1 MVEQT
6 GGRPKKQLPKEKE
19 KEKGKGKANIA

>member
-19 KEKGKGKANIA
+19 KEKANIA